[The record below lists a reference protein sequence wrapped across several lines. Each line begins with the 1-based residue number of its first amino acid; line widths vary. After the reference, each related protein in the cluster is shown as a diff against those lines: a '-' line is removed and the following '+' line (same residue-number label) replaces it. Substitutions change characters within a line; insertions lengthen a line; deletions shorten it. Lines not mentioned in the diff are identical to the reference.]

1 METYENIDGT
11 PNNKFYAFT
20 IGPSKSQNGTD
31 VSAASTYNLNQSY
44 LVYPNPAKNE
54 VQILSGNKSNITR
67 IQLYDL
73 TGKLI
78 KETHTPESP
87 QYRLDV
93 RAIPAGSY
101 IIHITTSTGN
111 ISQKVVVTH

>member
-1 METYENIDGT
+1 LETYENIDGT

-44 LVYPNPAKNE
+44 LVYPNPAKDE